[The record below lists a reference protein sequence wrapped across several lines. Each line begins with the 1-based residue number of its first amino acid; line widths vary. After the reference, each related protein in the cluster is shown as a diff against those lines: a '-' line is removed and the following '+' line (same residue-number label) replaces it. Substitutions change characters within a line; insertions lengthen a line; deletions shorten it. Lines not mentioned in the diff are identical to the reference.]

1 MPIDLR
7 GSWDSGRG
15 DRKDAQKRRQNKGNT
30 LETLIGKRVLLITRS
45 GHWFYGTLRDVD
57 GRGVLVTDVKRI
69 EPVLD
74 KNGEQV
80 HDTTRRV
87 TLRKVFPF
95 ELPVEGLDTIVVR
108 KMFVAWG
115 QVGQILRAKMKKEIE
130 EEEEAKRSKTQ

>member
-1 MPIDLR
+1 MPVDLR
-7 GSWDSGRG
+7 NSWKKGTPR
-15 DRKDAQKRRQNKGNT
+15 QKSPLGNT
-30 LETLIGKRVLLITRS
+30 LSTLIGKRVILISRS

-80 HDTTRRV
+80 QDTTRRV

-130 EEEEAKRSKTQ
+130 EEETQRNK